1 MAGQDLTSGAM
12 KLAALGVVTVGIGVA
27 LNIPGLIG
35 IGLFWVGMGFPVRVH
50 GRRLKALRAP
60 RTGGSSE
67 PGRPGRVPAADG
79 RTFALGT
86 LLWVVL
92 GVPSL
97 AVGILE
103 IGIPAEHEEWRWLP
117 LIGGGFALG
126 IGVIG
131 AVLYLLGTAVSAVA
145 PGDGPPDIQA
155 LVRILAMRETG
166 TYVNERPRLEFDL
179 RVEPDAATGLAAY
192 DVTKKATV
200 PFTAMSALQ
209 VGHGFRALVA
219 GPENPTAMEI
229 HWDRPVTGVA
239 PTEPA
244 ADVSERLD
252 RLELLY
258 REGKVS
264 ETEYETQR
272 QRILGSL

>member
-1 MAGQDLTSGAM
+1 M

-50 GRRLKALRAP
+50 GRKLKALRASSSD
-60 RTGGSSE
+60 GSSE

-86 LLWVVL
+86 LLWVIL

-97 AVGILE
+97 TVGILG
-103 IGIPAEHEEWRWLP
+103 IGIAAEHEEWRWLP
-117 LIGGGFALG
+117 LIVGGLALG

-131 AVLYLLGTAVSAVA
+131 AVLFLLGTAVLAVA
-145 PGDGPPDIQA
+145 SGEDRPDVQA

-166 TYVNERPRLEFDL
+166 TYINERPRLEFDL
-179 RVEPDAATGLAAY
+179 RVEPDAATGLASY
-192 DVTKKATV
+192 EVTKKATV

-209 VGHGFRALVA
+209 VGNGFRALVA

-229 HWDRPVTGVA
+229 HWDRPVTGDD

-258 REGKVS
+258 RDGKVT

-272 QRILGSL
+272 RRILGSL

>member
-1 MAGQDLTSGAM
+1 M

-27 LNIPGLIG
+27 LDIPGLIG
-35 IGLFWVGMGFPVRVH
+35 IGLFWVGMGLPARVH
-50 GRRLKALRAP
+50 GRKVRALRA
-60 RTGGSSE
+60 TSSDGSSE
-67 PGRPGRVPAADG
+67 PGGSGRVPAPDG

-86 LLWVVL
+86 LLFVVL

-97 AVGILE
+97 TVGILE
-103 IGIPAEHEEWRWLP
+103 IGIPAGREEWRWLP
-117 LIGGGFALG
+117 LIVGGLALG
-126 IGVIG
+126 VGVIG
-131 AVLYLLGTAVSAVA
+131 AVLFLLGTAVHAVA
-145 PGDGPPDIQA
+145 PGDGRADVSA

-192 DVTKKATV
+192 EVTKKATV

-219 GPENPTAMEI
+219 GPENPTTMDI
-229 HWDRPVTGVA
+229 HWDQPVTGDD
-239 PTEPA
+239 PSEPA
-244 ADVSERLD
+244 TDVSGRLD

-258 REGKVS
+258 RDGKVT